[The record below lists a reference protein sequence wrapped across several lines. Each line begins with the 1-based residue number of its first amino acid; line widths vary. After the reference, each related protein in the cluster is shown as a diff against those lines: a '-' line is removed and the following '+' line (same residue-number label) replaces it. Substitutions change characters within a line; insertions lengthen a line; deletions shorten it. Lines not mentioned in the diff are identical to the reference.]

1 MEASGSSILRNDD
14 EERALECLLDAF
26 GSVFSLED
34 IASVYCKAGRNANL
48 AGSMLFNLQE
58 SNSTSNGE
66 AVSEKSS
73 ESFHIRESDVQSE
86 RSSESLPIHASNGE
100 IHSERS
106 SKSSCIRESNDEM
119 QSEKSLD
126 LSYNTTF
133 DKFSCVDGNSKESKS
148 KSRPASAGTI
158 SCVLDKNYLCS
169 TSLTHGACMT
179 TKPLKVDS
187 KDLLRSELEGEHS
200 SINLGRE
207 NLMDNEIEDFLFKM
221 LGDGFQLDR
230 DTMQDII
237 GSCGY
242 DMKKST
248 EKLGDLSAATS
259 EKRNIFPD
267 ESIEKS
273 LDGGPRELRERHDL
287 QKEILAAFFVA
298 SEKHEESPRR
308 TDAFNSVERSRASG
322 RIVVEPLKD
331 NAAEHETGA
340 MNQHQ
345 DIKEDDGDD
354 SYLVLRR
361 AVKEY
366 RATMKEYYKA
376 AFEALAEGNNVRA
389 ANLLEKGNFFNRRAR
404 EADEESSKQ
413 IFDTRNGETEDT
425 ISLDL
430 HNCGTK
436 EAIRLL
442 KCHLSSVSG
451 IQSIKYLK
459 VIVET
464 NDEDMS
470 KGARKRLII
479 KLLKKESIKWT
490 EEGSAGT
497 ILIRVDEI
505 NPKRLSF
512 ATKQ

>member
-48 AGSMLFNLQE
+48 AGSMLFDLQE

-66 AVSEKSS
+66 VVSENFS

-86 RSSESLPIHASNGE
+86 RSSESLPIHVSNGE

-106 SKSSCIRESNDEM
+106 SKSSCINESNDET
-119 QSEKSLD
+119 QSEKSSE
-126 LSYNTTF
+126 LSCNTTF
-133 DKFSCVDGNSKESKS
+133 VKFSCVDGNSKESKS
-148 KSRPASAGTI
+148 RSRPASAGTI
-158 SCVLDKNYLCS
+158 SCVLGKNYLSS
-169 TSLTHGACMT
+169 TSLTHEACMT

-207 NLMDNEIEDFLFKM
+207 NLMDNKIEDFLFKM

-230 DTMQDII
+230 DTMWDII

-242 DMKKST
+242 NMK
-248 EKLGDLSAATS
+248 
-259 EKRNIFPD
+259 
-267 ESIEKS
+267 KS
-273 LDGGPRELRERHDL
+273 LDGGPKELRERHDL
-287 QKEILAAFFVA
+287 QKEILAALFVA

-308 TDAFNSVERSRASG
+308 TGAFNLVERSRASG
-322 RIVVEPLKD
+322 RIVVEPLRD
-331 NAAEHETGA
+331 NVAEHGTGA

-366 RATMKEYYKA
+366 RATMKEYFKA
-376 AFEALAEGNNVRA
+376 FVEAVAEGNDARA
-389 ANLLEKGNFFNRRAR
+389 ATLLEEGNFFNRRAR
-404 EADEESSKQ
+404 EADEESSKK

-425 ISLDL
+425 LSLDL

-442 KCHLSSVSG
+442 KCHLSKVSG

-464 NDEDMS
+464 NGEDMS

-479 KLLKKESIKWT
+479 KLLTKESIKWT

-497 ILIRVDEI
+497 ILICVDEI